1 MNKQEKKF
9 LKNLQKI
16 NDRCLTSTMNEN
28 TYFYLLE
35 IKKGCEWMFA
45 NDFEDIKKHIFW
57 FAFMGNMKYPISNE
71 LLTKLVL
78 EENAYEVIKNKED
91 KDFLDSSY
99 KVLQSDTFND
109 LKESVNELLKIVNLY
124 DSNLKVTLYEGAKQ
138 AYVKALSIDQ
148 KYEAAPG
155 TITFSSVLEDIL
167 AI

>member
-16 NDRCLTSTMNEN
+16 NDRCLTSTINEK

-35 IKKGCEWMFA
+35 TKDGCEWIFA
-45 NDFEDIKKHIFW
+45 NVFEDFKKHIFW

-71 LLTKLVL
+71 ILTKLVL

-91 KDFLDSSY
+91 KEFLDGSY
-99 KVLQSDTFND
+99 KVLQSDTFKE
-109 LKESVNELLKIVNLY
+109 LKENVDELINIVNIY
-124 DSNLKVTLYEGAKQ
+124 DSNLKVTLYDGAKQ
-138 AYVKALSIDQ
+138 AYVKAFSIDQ

-155 TITFSSVLEDIL
+155 TITFSSVLEDVL
-167 AI
+167 AM